1 MTNSNDK
8 DEMLI
13 AKTSNT
19 GGAREGAGRKRFIPT
34 AAERRQVES
43 MAGFGVPIESIAAL
57 VRDGISHETLRDRFA
72 KELAQGKAKAN
83 AKVGQTLFQKAIAGD
98 TTSLI
103 WWTKTQMRW
112 SETHRHEIDVQH
124 THVLHLDALKRMAD
138 RARVPHSGHIEA
150 EAIDV
155 VEHPSN
161 MIGWSEPLTPAQ
173 QEIEDK
179 VSAVLDRAAADGFDD
194 FAADQQDSA
203 SFADPPGSPDHPAAA
218 LVAPTPAHETSIWG
232 PQETLDHPPPPV
244 DSARQ
249 VRKKYMK
256 DTRFRDGA

>member
-13 AKTSNT
+13 AETSNT
-19 GGAREGAGRKRFIPT
+19 GGAREGAGRKRFTPT
-34 AAERRQVES
+34 VAERRQVES

-57 VRDGISHETLRDRFA
+57 VRDGISHETLRNRFA

-98 TTSLI
+98 TSSLI

-161 MIGWSEPLTPAQ
+161 MIGWSEPLSPAQ

-179 VSAVLDRAAADGFDD
+179 VSAVLARSAADPDD
-194 FAADQQDSA
+194 PD
-203 SFADPPGSPDHPAAA
+203 DPPGSPDHPAAA

-232 PQETLDHPPPPV
+232 EQETLDHPPPPV

>member
-13 AKTSNT
+13 AETSNT
-19 GGAREGAGRKRFIPT
+19 GGAREGAGRKRFTPT

-43 MAGFGVPIESIAAL
+43 MAGFGVPIESIASL
-57 VRDGISHETLRDRFA
+57 VRDGISHETLRNRFA

-83 AKVGQTLFQKAIAGD
+83 AKVGQTLFQKAVAGD

-155 VEHPSN
+155 VDHPSN
-161 MIGWSEPLTPAQ
+161 MIGWSEPLSPAQ

-179 VSAVLDRAAADGFDD
+179 VSAVLARSAADPDD
-194 FAADQQDSA
+194 PD
-203 SFADPPGSPDHPAAA
+203 DPPGSPDHPAAA

>member
-13 AKTSNT
+13 AETSNT
-19 GGAREGAGRKRFIPT
+19 GGAREGAGRKRFTPT

-43 MAGFGVPIESIAAL
+43 MAGFGVPIESIASL
-57 VRDGISHETLRDRFA
+57 VRDGISHETLRNRFA

-83 AKVGQTLFQKAIAGD
+83 AKVGQTLFQKAVAGD

-161 MIGWSEPLTPAQ
+161 MIGWSEPLSPAQ

-179 VSAVLDRAAADGFDD
+179 VSAVLARSAADPDD
-194 FAADQQDSA
+194 PD
-203 SFADPPGSPDHPAAA
+203 DPPGSTDHPAAA
-218 LVAPTPAHETSIWG
+218 LVAPTPEHETSIWG

>member
-13 AKTSNT
+13 AETSNT
-19 GGAREGAGRKRFIPT
+19 GGAREGAGRKRFTPT

-43 MAGFGVPIESIAAL
+43 MAGFGVPIESIASL
-57 VRDGISHETLRDRFA
+57 VRDGISHETLRNRFA

-83 AKVGQTLFQKAIAGD
+83 AKVGQTLFQKAVAGD

-161 MIGWSEPLTPAQ
+161 MIGWSEPLSPAQ

-179 VSAVLDRAAADGFDD
+179 VSAVLARSAADSDD
-194 FAADQQDSA
+194 PD
-203 SFADPPGSPDHPAAA
+203 DPPGSPDHPAAA
-218 LVAPTPAHETSIWG
+218 LVAPTPEHETSIWG